1 MMRLT
6 VLPFVAGCLVAMLGI
21 LTLPWAVPEAAE
33 QHSTT
38 QQLLEERYGV
48 KWPESELLAL
58 SVDRAVEKH
67 GGSVATTL
75 AQIHVETSYN
85 PRISAAGA
93 IGYMQV
99 RPKFWKN
106 SKDCPYNVYDR
117 YENVFL
123 GVCILQLYKLQFGNE
138 DDALI
143 AYNVG
148 PSAVETFTA
157 GVRYRNKVLAE
168 AKELK

>member
-1 MMRLT
+1 MNLRL
-6 VLPFVAGCLVAMLGI
+6 VAAFSLLLAGCG
-21 LTLPWAVPEAAE
+21 EQAAP
-33 QHSTT
+33 QNSNT
-38 QQLLEERYGV
+38 QQLLEERYSV

-58 SVDRAVEKH
+58 SIDKAVAKH

-75 AQIHVETSYN
+75 AQIHVETSYK
-85 PRISAAGA
+85 PRTSSEGA

-99 RPKFWKN
+99 RPKFWRN
-106 SKDCPYNVYDR
+106 SKECPYNVYDK

-123 GVCILQLYKLQFGNE
+123 GVCILQLYQQQYGNE
-138 DDALI
+138 ADALI